1 MVNFSDIN
9 RALAKLERKELE
21 AEALLESSL
30 SKLKRLRRQKQF
42 LREQE
47 QKMFDRGLDDV
58 EELERLEEL
67 EKSSEVERAVTGA
80 PTLDEF
86 FSSRALSPGTLS
98 WLDQTLPV
106 GPVIKS
112 AAASSGSL

>member
-1 MVNFSDIN
+1 
-9 RALAKLERKELE
+9 
-21 AEALLESSL
+21 
-30 SKLKRLRRQKQF
+30 
-42 LREQE
+42 
-47 QKMFDRGLDDV
+47 MFDRGLDDV

-67 EKSSEVERAVTGA
+67 EKSLEVERAVTGA

-106 GPVIKS
+106 GPAAGS
-112 AAASSGSL
+112 ARASSGSLQGAP

>member
-1 MVNFSDIN
+1 
-9 RALAKLERKELE
+9 
-21 AEALLESSL
+21 
-30 SKLKRLRRQKQF
+30 
-42 LREQE
+42 
-47 QKMFDRGLDDV
+47 MFDRGLDNV

-67 EKSSEVERAVTGA
+67 EKSLEVERAVTSA

-86 FSSRALSPGTLS
+86 FSSRALSPGILS

-112 AAASSGSL
+112 ARASSSSL

>member
-1 MVNFSDIN
+1 
-9 RALAKLERKELE
+9 
-21 AEALLESSL
+21 
-30 SKLKRLRRQKQF
+30 
-42 LREQE
+42 
-47 QKMFDRGLDDV
+47 MFDRGLDDV

-67 EKSSEVERAVTGA
+67 KKSSEVERAVTGA

-112 AAASSGSL
+112 AGASSSSS